1 MNVLDENI
9 VFGQRRQL
17 QLWKIHLR
25 QIGVEL
31 GQAGMKDFNEVIPLL
46 HTLKRPTFFTR
57 DHDYYNPD
65 LRHPVYCLA
74 LLDVAFDEAA
84 EYTRRLLRHKDFR
97 TQAQRMG
104 KVIRVRHS
112 GISYWQLKREA
123 ERALSW

>member
-65 LRHPVYCLA
+65 LRHPGYCLA

-84 EYTRRLLRHKDFR
+84 EYTRRFLRHKSFR

-104 KVIRVRHS
+104 KVIRLRHS
-112 GISYWQLKREA
+112 GISYWQVKQQA

>member
-9 VFGQRRQL
+9 VFSQRKQL
-17 QLWKIHLR
+17 QLWRIHLR

-31 GQAGMKDFNEVIPLL
+31 GEAGMKDFNEVIPLL

-57 DHDYYNPD
+57 DHDYYKPD
-65 LRHPVYCLA
+65 LRHPGYCLV

-84 EYTRRLLRHKDFR
+84 EYTRRFLRHKAFR

-104 KVIRVRHS
+104 KVIRVRHG
-112 GISYWQLKREA
+112 GISYWQVKLEA